1 MRSIILAATAIVAFG
16 FTVPANAA
24 RMNNKTIHQHMEQ
37 MKTQDPSGF
46 KHPHS
51 TNGPDVLIE
60 PLQMRGPLIADADVV
75 VDQDREG
82 AQRGRDMGAGRAHC

>member
-46 KHPHS
+46 NACQTLAS
-51 TNGPDVLIE
+51 S
-60 PLQMRGPLIADADVV
+60 RGYRIGMETDYENKALMDFISGCLMG
-75 VDQDREG
+75 R
-82 AQRGRDMGAGRAHC
+82 QR